1 MTPLQT
7 LFSLIARATCA
18 LKRGLVNSPKPCF
31 LLPTIHYALELY
43 CRSHF
48 FILGFSPSS
57 LHSYLESLFELY
69 VSVQFSCSVVSDSLR
84 PHELQ
89 HARPPCP
96 SPTPGIHPNSCPL
109 SRWYHPT
116 ISSCHPLL
124 LLPAIFSSTRVFSNE
139 FALRIRWPKYWS
151 FSFNI
156 WLDLLAVQGTL
167 KSLLQHHSP
176 KASILQC
183 SAFFIVQLSH
193 SYMTTGKTIALTR
206 WTFVDKVMFLLFN
219 MLYRLVMTYLP
230 MSKRLLIS
238 WLQSPSALILEPPKI
253 VSHYFHCFS
262 IYLPWS
268 DGTGCHDLSFLNVEL

>member
-96 SPTPGIHPNSCPL
+96 SPTPRVYPKLMSITSVMPSNHLILC
-109 SRWYHPT
+109 R
-116 ISSCHPLL
+116 PLL
-124 LLPAIFSSTRVFSNE
+124 LLPSVFPSIRVSSNE
-139 FALRIRWPKYWS
+139 STLRIR
-151 FSFNI
+151 
-156 WLDLLAVQGTL
+156 
-167 KSLLQHHSP
+167 
-176 KASILQC
+176 
-183 SAFFIVQLSH
+183 
-193 SYMTTGKTIALTR
+193 
-206 WTFVDKVMFLLFN
+206 
-219 MLYRLVMTYLP
+219 
-230 MSKRLLIS
+230 
-238 WLQSPSALILEPPKI
+238 
-253 VSHYFHCFS
+253 
-262 IYLPWS
+262 
-268 DGTGCHDLSFLNVEL
+268 